1 MEQTKIY
8 VKRRSPLFE
17 ASSNGHTSTEQLL
30 LNNRADIHLCTKN
43 GTSHLSIAYKNED
56 ETSAQLL
63 LRSGSDS
70 NLSAKN

>member
-17 ASSNGHTSTEQLL
+17 ASSNRHTSTAQLL
-30 LNNRADIHLCTKN
+30 LNNKADINLCTKN
-43 GTSHLSIAYKNED
+43 GTSPLSITYQNGD

-63 LRSGSDS
+63 LRRGADGI
-70 NLSAKN
+70 